1 MASWHDGG
9 QTERELGRREAIL
22 DAVRFGAERF
32 LGASSWE
39 ESMGEVL
46 ARLGEAA
53 EVSRVYVFENHVG
66 DDGTLWNR
74 QRHKWQV
81 PGVPPN
87 TADPTR
93 RDARDGLRLLGD
105 GSGRWKDF
113 GRWEEV
119 LGRVESLYGN
129 IRDFPDTERQTLGDS
144 FGIRSMVLMPIFVE
158 EEWWGFIGFDDCFAE
173 RDWTRAEIDALKA
186 AASTL
191 GAAIRRQRTE
201 ESLRRL
207 NEELEQR
214 VGRRTAQLEATNR
227 ELEAFSYSVSHDL
240 RAPLRAIDGFSR
252 ILQEDYG
259 GALNGDGVGHL
270 ARVRAA
276 GLHMTALIDGL
287 LELSQLTR
295 GELRLQTV
303 DLSALAREISIELQA
318 SDPDRKVKFV
328 VQEGVTAE
336 GDRRLLEIALDN
348 LLRNAFKFTSGRP
361 KATIEFGRQGGGG
374 ATVYYV
380 RDDGVGFDGA
390 QADRLFGA
398 FQRLH
403 GEEEFEGTGIGLS
416 TVQRIVS
423 RHGGRVWAEGEADKG
438 ATFYFTL

>member
-1 MASWHDGG
+1 M
-9 QTERELGRREAIL
+9 R
-22 DAVRFGAERF
+22 
-32 LGASSWE
+32 
-39 ESMGEVL
+39 
-46 ARLGEAA
+46 
-53 EVSRVYVFENHVG
+53 
-66 DDGTLWNR
+66 
-74 QRHKWQV
+74 
-81 PGVPPN
+81 
-87 TADPTR
+87 
-93 RDARDGLRLLGD
+93 
-105 GSGRWKDF
+105 
-113 GRWEEV
+113 
-119 LGRVESLYGN
+119 
-129 IRDFPDTERQTLGDS
+129 
-144 FGIRSMVLMPIFVE
+144 
-158 EEWWGFIGFDDCFAE
+158 
-173 RDWTRAEIDALKA
+173 
-186 AASTL
+186 STL

-259 GALNGDGVGHL
+259 EALNGDGVGHL

-328 VQEGVTAE
+328 VQEGVTVE

-374 ATVYYV
+374 RPSTTSGTTGWASTGRRPTGCLGPSRGCTGRRSSRV
-380 RDDGVGFDGA
+380 RGSG
-390 QADRLFGA
+390 
-398 FQRLH
+398 
-403 GEEEFEGTGIGLS
+403 
-416 TVQRIVS
+416 S
-423 RHGGRVWAEGEADKG
+423 RRCRGS
-438 ATFYFTL
+438 